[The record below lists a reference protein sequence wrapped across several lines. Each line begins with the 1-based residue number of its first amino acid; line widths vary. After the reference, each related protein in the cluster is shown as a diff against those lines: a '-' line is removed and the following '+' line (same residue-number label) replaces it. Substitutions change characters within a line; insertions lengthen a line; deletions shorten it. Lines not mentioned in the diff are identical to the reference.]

1 MKFEVTILGN
11 SSSTP
16 IFHRNPSA
24 QLLNVNEKFI
34 LIDCGEATQNQLLNF
49 GLKANR
55 IDHIFISH
63 LHGDHYLGLVG
74 LLSSLHL
81 NGRTKPMDIFGPPE
95 LKEIIDLQFKHSQT
109 FLRYPLN
116 FIITNP
122 GRSRKIFESFDI
134 IVESFPLDHRI
145 PCTGFRF
152 TEKQRLRKM
161 IKEKIDEL
169 KIPTEQVQFIKKG
182 ASFTDKEGK
191 VHLAEVLTTA
201 ADPPKAYVYCSDTL
215 CSWKYLEYIK
225 DSDTLYHEATF
236 LHDML
241 ARAEETFH
249 TTALQ
254 AAEVALKSNTK
265 KLLIGHFSARY
276 RELEPLLAEAKT
288 VFPNT
293 FLAIEGMT
301 FEISS

>member
-1 MKFEVTILGN
+1 MKFEVTILGS

-16 IFHRNPSA
+16 IFNRNPSA

-34 LIDCGEATQNQLLNF
+34 LIDCGEATQNQLLHF

-109 FLRYPLN
+109 HLRYPLTFNTTNSAVSEKLLEN
-116 FIITNP
+116 F
-122 GRSRKIFESFDI
+122 DVV
-134 IVESFPLDHRI
+134 VESFPLDHRI

-152 TEKQRLRKM
+152 TEKQRLRKI
-161 IKEKIDEL
+161 IKEKIDQL
-169 KIPTEQVQFIKKG
+169 GITADQVQSIKKG
-182 ASFTDKEGK
+182 ESFTDKKGK
-191 VHLAEVLTTA
+191 VHLAADLTTD
-201 ADPPKAYVYCSDTL
+201 ADRPKVYVYCSDTI
-215 CSWKYLEYIK
+215 CSFKYLERIK

-254 AAEVALKSNTK
+254 AAEVALKSNAK
-265 KLLIGHFSARY
+265 KLIIGHFSARY
-276 RELEPLLAEAKT
+276 KELAPLLEEAKT
-288 VFPNT
+288 IFPNS
-293 FLAIEGMT
+293 FLAIEGLT
-301 FEISS
+301 FEI

>member
-1 MKFEVTILGN
+1 MKFEVTILGS

-16 IFHRNPSA
+16 IFNRNPSA
-24 QLLNVNEKFI
+24 QLLNINEKFI
-34 LIDCGEATQNQLLNF
+34 LIDCGEATQNQLLHF

-95 LKEIIDLQFKHSQT
+95 LIEIIDLQFKHSQT
-109 FLRYPLN
+109 NLRYPIN
-116 FIITNP
+116 FNVTN
-122 GRSRKIFESFDI
+122 STVSEKLFESFDVV
-134 IVESFPLDHRI
+134 VESFPLDHRI

-169 KIPTEQVQFIKKG
+169 SIPADQVQKIKKG
-182 ASFTDKEGK
+182 ENFTDKKGK
-191 VHLAEVLTTA
+191 IHLSEDLTTE
-201 ADPPKAYVYCSDTL
+201 ADHPKSYAYCSDTI
-215 CSWKYLEYIK
+215 CSWKYLDYIRN
-225 DSDTLYHEATF
+225 SDTLYHEATF
-236 LHDML
+236 LHDMH

-254 AAEVALKSNTK
+254 AAEVALKANAG
-265 KLLIGHFSARY
+265 KLIIGHFSARY

-288 VFPNT
+288 LFPNT
-293 FLAIEGMT
+293 FLAIEGLT
-301 FEISS
+301 FEI

>member
-1 MKFEVTILGN
+1 MKFEVTILGS

-16 IFHRNPSA
+16 IFNRNPSA

-34 LIDCGEATQNQLLNF
+34 LIDCGEATQNQLLHF

-81 NGRTKPMDIFGPPE
+81 NGRTKSMDIFGPPE

-116 FIITNP
+116 FNVTNSTV
-122 GRSRKIFESFDI
+122 GEEIFENFDI
-134 IVESFPLDHRI
+134 VVESFPLDHRI

-161 IKEKIDEL
+161 IKEKIEEFN
-169 KIPTEQVQFIKKG
+169 IPADKVQGIKKG
-182 ASFTDKEGK
+182 ESFTDMKGRI
-191 VHLAEVLTTA
+191 HMAEDLTTE
-201 ADPPKAYVYCSDTL
+201 ADRPKVYAYCSDTI
-215 CSWKYLEYIK
+215 CSWKYLDFIR

-236 LHDML
+236 LHDMH

-254 AAEVALKSNTK
+254 AAEVALKSNAK
-265 KLLIGHFSARY
+265 KLIIGHFSARY
-276 RELEPLLAEAKT
+276 RELDPLLEEAKT
-288 VFPNT
+288 IFPNT
-293 FLAIEGMT
+293 FLAIEGLT
-301 FEISS
+301 FEI

>member
-1 MKFEVTILGN
+1 MKFEVTILGS

-16 IFHRNPSA
+16 IFNRNPSA

-34 LIDCGEATQNQLLNF
+34 LIDCGEATQNQLLHF

-109 FLRYPLN
+109 FLRYSLN
-116 FIITNP
+116 FNVTNP
-122 GRSRKIFESFDI
+122 ASSSKIFESYDI
-134 IVESFPLDHRI
+134 VVESFPLDHRI

-161 IKEKIDEL
+161 IKERIDEL
-169 KIPTEQVQFIKKG
+169 KIPAEQVQFIKKG
-182 ASFTDKEGK
+182 ANFTDKRGK
-191 VHLAEVLTTA
+191 VYLSEDLTTE
-201 ADPPKAYVYCSDTL
+201 ADRPKAYVYCSDTV
-215 CSWKYLEYIK
+215 CSWKYLDYIK

-276 RELEPLLAEAKT
+276 RELEPLLEEAKT
-288 VFPNT
+288 IFPNT

-301 FEISS
+301 FEI

>member
-1 MKFEVTILGN
+1 MKFEVTILGS

-16 IFHRNPSA
+16 IFNRNPTA

-34 LIDCGEATQNQLLNF
+34 LIDCGEATQNQLLHF

-55 IDHIFISH
+55 IDQIFISH

-95 LKEIIDLQFKHSQT
+95 LKEIIDLQFRHSQT

-116 FIITNP
+116 FNVTNP
-122 GRSRKIFESFDI
+122 SKSSKIFENYDI
-134 IVESFPLDHRI
+134 VVESFPLDHRI

-161 IKEKIDEL
+161 IKEKIEEL
-169 KIPTEQVQFIKKG
+169 NIPTEQVQLIKKG
-182 ASFTDKEGK
+182 ASFTDKKGK
-191 VHLAEVLTTA
+191 VHLAKDLTTD
-201 ADPPKAYVYCSDTL
+201 ADRPKAYVYCSDTI
-215 CSWKYLEYIK
+215 CSWKYLDFIK

-254 AAEVALKSNTK
+254 AAEVALKSNTR

-276 RELEPLLAEAKT
+276 RELDPLLTEAKT
-288 VFPNT
+288 LFPNT

-301 FEISS
+301 FEI

>member
-1 MKFEVTILGN
+1 MKFEVTILGS

-16 IFHRNPSA
+16 IFNRNPSA

-34 LIDCGEATQNQLLNF
+34 LIDCGEATQNQLLHF

-81 NGRTKPMDIFGPPE
+81 NGRTTPMDIFGPPE

-109 FLRYPLN
+109 FLKYPLN
-116 FIITNP
+116 FNVTNP
-122 GRSRKIFESFDI
+122 NVSEKVLENYDVV
-134 IVESFPLDHRI
+134 VESFPLDHRI

-161 IKEKIDEL
+161 IKEKIEEL
-169 KIPTEQVQFIKKG
+169 KISNEQIQLIKKG
-182 ASFTDKEGK
+182 GSFTDRKGK
-191 VHLAEVLTTA
+191 VYSAEELTTE
-201 ADPPKAYVYCSDTL
+201 ADNPKAYVYCSDTI
-215 CSWKYLEYIK
+215 CSWKYLDFIR
-225 DSDTLYHEATF
+225 DADTLYHEATF
-236 LHDML
+236 MHDML

-254 AAEVALKSNTK
+254 AAEVALKSNAK

-276 RELEPLLAEAKT
+276 RELEPLLDEAKT
-288 VFPNT
+288 LFPAT
-293 FLAIEGMT
+293 SLAIEGMT
-301 FEISS
+301 FEI

>member
-1 MKFEVTILGN
+1 MKFEVTILGS

-16 IFHRNPSA
+16 IFNRNPSA

-34 LIDCGEATQNQLLNF
+34 LIDCGEATQNQLLHF

-55 IDHIFISH
+55 IDQIFISH

-81 NGRTKPMDIFGPPE
+81 NGRIKPMDIFGPPE

-116 FIITNP
+116 FNITNSTV
-122 GRSRKIFESFDI
+122 GEKIFENFDI
-134 IVESFPLDHRI
+134 VVESFPLDHRI

-161 IKEKIDEL
+161 IKEKIEEFS
-169 KIPTEQVQFIKKG
+169 IPADKVQGIKKG
-182 ASFTDKEGK
+182 ESFTDMKGRI
-191 VHLAEVLTTA
+191 HMAEDLTTE
-201 ADPPKAYVYCSDTL
+201 ADRPKVYAYCSDTI
-215 CSWKYLEYIK
+215 CSWKYLDFIR

-236 LHDML
+236 LHDMH

-254 AAEVALKSNTK
+254 AAEVALKSNAK
-265 KLLIGHFSARY
+265 KLIIGHFSARY
-276 RELEPLLAEAKT
+276 RELDPLLEEAKT
-288 VFPNT
+288 IFPNT
-293 FLAIEGMT
+293 FLAIEGLT
-301 FEISS
+301 FEI

>member
-1 MKFEVTILGN
+1 MKFEVTILGS

-16 IFHRNPSA
+16 IFNRNPSA

-34 LIDCGEATQNQLLNF
+34 LIDCGEATQNQLLHF

-116 FIITNP
+116 FNITN
-122 GRSRKIFESFDI
+122 STASEKLFENFDI
-134 IVESFPLDHRI
+134 VVESFPLDHRI
-145 PCTGFRF
+145 SCTGFRF

-161 IKEKIDEL
+161 IKEKIQEL
-169 KIPTEQVQFIKKG
+169 SIPAEKVQYIKKG
-182 ASFTDKEGK
+182 ESFTDKDGRIHK
-191 VHLAEVLTTA
+191 AEDLTTE
-201 ADPPKAYVYCSDTL
+201 ADRPKVYVYCSDTI
-215 CSWKYLEYIK
+215 CSWKYLDFIR

-236 LHDML
+236 LHDMH

-254 AAEVALKSNTK
+254 AAEVALKSNAQ
-265 KLLIGHFSARY
+265 KLIIGHFSARY
-276 RELEPLLAEAKT
+276 RELDPLLQEAKT
-288 VFPNT
+288 IFPNT
-293 FLAIEGMT
+293 FLAIEGLT
-301 FEISS
+301 FEI

>member
-1 MKFEVTILGN
+1 MKFEVTILGS

-16 IFHRNPSA
+16 IFNRNPSA

-34 LIDCGEATQNQLLNF
+34 LIDCGEATQNQLLHF
-49 GLKANR
+49 GLKASR

-95 LKEIIDLQFKHSQT
+95 LKEIIDIQFKHSQT

-116 FIITNP
+116 FNVTNP
-122 GRSRKIFESFDI
+122 NLSQKIFENHDL

-152 TEKQRLRKM
+152 SEKQRLRKI
-161 IKEKIDEL
+161 IKEKVDQLE
-169 KIPTEQVQFIKKG
+169 IPTDMIPLIKKG
-182 ASFTDKEGK
+182 QNFTDRKGK
-191 VHLAEVLTTA
+191 LHLSADLTTDA
-201 ADPPKAYVYCSDTL
+201 AQPKVYAYCSDTI
-215 CSWKYLEYIK
+215 CSWKYINNIK
-225 DSDTLYHEATF
+225 NADTLYHEATF
-236 LHDML
+236 MHDML
-241 ARAEETFH
+241 PRAEETFH

-254 AAEVALKSNTK
+254 AAEIAIKSNAK

-276 RELEPLLAEAKT
+276 RELEPLLEEARSL
-288 VFPNT
+288 FPST
-293 FLAIEGMT
+293 LLAIEGMT
-301 FEISS
+301 FEI

>member
-1 MKFEVTILGN
+1 MKFEVTILGS

-16 IFHRNPSA
+16 IFNRNPSA

-34 LIDCGEATQNQLLNF
+34 LIDCGEATQNQLLHF

-109 FLRYPLN
+109 HLRYPLN
-116 FIITNP
+116 FNTTNP
-122 GRSRKIFESFDI
+122 TATERLFESFDVV
-134 IVESFPLDHRI
+134 VESFPLDHRI

-152 TEKQRLRKM
+152 SEKQRLRKM
-161 IKEKIDEL
+161 IKEKIDL
-169 KIPTEQVQFIKKG
+169 LGIPPEKVQNIKRG
-182 ASFTDKEGK
+182 ESFTDKKGR
-191 VHLAEVLTTA
+191 VHLAEDLTTE
-201 ADPPKAYVYCSDTL
+201 ADRPKVYVYCSDTI
-215 CSWKYLEYIK
+215 CSWKYLESIS
-225 DSDTLYHEATF
+225 DCDTLYHEATF

-254 AAEVALKSNTK
+254 AAEVALKSKAK

-276 RELEPLLAEAKT
+276 RELGPLLDEAKT
-288 VFPNT
+288 IFPNT
-293 FLAIEGMT
+293 FLAIEGLT
-301 FEISS
+301 FEI

>member
-1 MKFEVTILGN
+1 MKFEVTILGS

-16 IFHRNPSA
+16 IFNRNPSA

-34 LIDCGEATQNQLLNF
+34 LIDCGEATQNQLLHF

-81 NGRTKPMDIFGPPE
+81 NGRTKSMDIFGPPE

-116 FIITNP
+116 FNVTNSTV
-122 GRSRKIFESFDI
+122 GEEIFENFDI
-134 IVESFPLDHRI
+134 VVESFPLDHRI

-161 IKEKIDEL
+161 IKEKIEEFN
-169 KIPTEQVQFIKKG
+169 IPADKVQGIKKG
-182 ASFTDKEGK
+182 ESFTDMKGRIHMAEDLTSEADRPK
-191 VHLAEVLTTA
+191 VYA
-201 ADPPKAYVYCSDTL
+201 YCSDTI
-215 CSWKYLEYIK
+215 CSWKYLDFIR

-236 LHDML
+236 LHDMH

-254 AAEVALKSNTK
+254 AAEVALKSNAK
-265 KLLIGHFSARY
+265 KLIIGHFSARY
-276 RELEPLLAEAKT
+276 RELDPLLEEAKT
-288 VFPNT
+288 IFPNT
-293 FLAIEGMT
+293 FLAIEGLT
-301 FEISS
+301 FEI